1 MVKLR
6 QTAEFAVPPEVVWGV
21 LTDLSGWPRW
31 GPVRS
36 VIVEESG
43 DAHGVGQIRAM
54 KTWGGTVRERVT
66 SVQPNEGFTYEL
78 LSGAPVK
85 NYRGRM
91 SLQPRGSGTSLTW
104 EVEFDAP
111 WYSRFILRRI
121 AIRTLAS
128 TARGLSSELA

>member
-1 MVKLR
+1 
-6 QTAEFAVPPEVVWGV
+6 

-36 VIVEESG
+36 VTVEEPG
-43 DAHGVGQIRAM
+43 DESGVGQVRAI

-91 SLQPRGSGTSLTW
+91 SLRPSGSGTALTW
-104 EVEFDAP
+104 DVEFDAP
-111 WYSRFILRRI
+111 WYSRSILRRI
-121 AIRTLAS
+121 ASRTLAV
-128 TARGLSSELA
+128 TTRGLSRELA